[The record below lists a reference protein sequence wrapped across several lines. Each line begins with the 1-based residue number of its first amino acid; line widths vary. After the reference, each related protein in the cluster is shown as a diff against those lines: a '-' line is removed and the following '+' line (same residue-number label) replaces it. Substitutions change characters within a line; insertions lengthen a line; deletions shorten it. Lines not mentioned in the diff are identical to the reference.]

1 MASSIRIPN
10 IQMTTRERNNAVG
23 NYRAIHAWATRF
35 NPYPML
41 NANPAMSVEQVF
53 EQLLEEDEQRLTG
66 LRARMGATGR
76 DDTRDPTPRARRPDS
91 QATAER
97 LFTTPWRQLAAHEQ
111 AQLRTLLDTAGRQDI
126 TRALTL
132 DTTMSAD
139 QIIDGHN
146 MEARP

>member
-23 NYRAIHAWATRF
+23 TYRAIHAWATRF

-41 NANPAMSVEQVF
+41 NANPGMSVEQVF

-66 LRARMGATGR
+66 LRARMSVTGR
-76 DDTRDPTPRARRPDS
+76 DDTRDRTPRAHRPDS

-97 LFTTPWRQLAAHEQ
+97 LFTTPWRCLATHEQ
-111 AQLRTLLDTAGRQDI
+111 AQLRTLLDMAGRQDI
-126 TRALTL
+126 THALTL
-132 DTTMSAD
+132 DPTMNAD
-139 QIIDGHN
+139 RLMDANGT
-146 MEARP
+146 EVRP

>member
-1 MASSIRIPN
+1 MASSIHVPN

-23 NYRAIHAWATRF
+23 NYRGTHAWATRF

-41 NANPAMSVEQVF
+41 NANPGMSVEQVF
-53 EQLLEEDEQRLTG
+53 EQLLEEDDQRLAG
-66 LRARMGATGR
+66 LRARMGTTGPE
-76 DDTRDPTPRARRPDS
+76 DTCEPTPRAHRPDS
-91 QATAER
+91 QATADR
-97 LFTTPWRQLAAHEQ
+97 LFTTPWHRLAAHEQ

-132 DTTMSAD
+132 DPTMSAD

>member
-1 MASSIRIPN
+1 MASSIHVPN

-23 NYRAIHAWATRF
+23 NYRGTHAWATRF
-35 NPYPML
+35 NPYPLL
-41 NANPAMSVEQVF
+41 NANPGMSVEQVF
-53 EQLLEEDEQRLTG
+53 EQLLEEDDQRLAE
-66 LRARMGATGR
+66 LRARMGATGPE
-76 DDTRDPTPRARRPDS
+76 DTGEPTPRAHRHNS

-97 LFTTPWRQLAAHEQ
+97 LFTTPWHRLAAHEQ

-132 DTTMSAD
+132 DPTMSAD

>member
-1 MASSIRIPN
+1 MASSIHVPN

-23 NYRAIHAWATRF
+23 NYRGTHAWATRF

-41 NANPAMSVEQVF
+41 NANPGMSVEQVF
-53 EQLLEEDEQRLTG
+53 EQLLEEDDQRLAG
-66 LRARMGATGR
+66 L
-76 DDTRDPTPRARRPDS
+76 RARRPDS

-132 DTTMSAD
+132 DPTMSAD

>member
-1 MASSIRIPN
+1 MASSIHVPN

-41 NANPAMSVEQVF
+41 NANPGMSVEQVF
-53 EQLLEEDEQRLTG
+53 EQLLEEDDQRLAG
-66 LRARMGATGR
+66 LRAHRH
-76 DDTRDPTPRARRPDS
+76 DS
-91 QATAER
+91 QATADR
-97 LFTTPWRQLAAHEQ
+97 LFTTPWHQLETHEQ
-111 AQLRTLLDTAGRQDI
+111 AQLRTLLDTAARQDI

-132 DTTMSAD
+132 DPTMSAD

>member
-23 NYRAIHAWATRF
+23 NYRGTHAWATRF

-41 NANPAMSVEQVF
+41 NANPGMSVEQVF
-53 EQLLEEDEQRLTG
+53 EQLLEEDDQRLTG
-66 LRARMGATGR
+66 LRARMGVTGP
-76 DDTRDPTPRARRPDS
+76 DGTRDPTPRARRPDS

-126 TRALTL
+126 TSALTL
-132 DTTMSAD
+132 DPTMSAD
-139 QIIDGHN
+139 QIIDGRN
-146 MEARP
+146 METRP

>member
-1 MASSIRIPN
+1 MASSIHVPN

-23 NYRAIHAWATRF
+23 NYRGTHAWATRF

-41 NANPAMSVEQVF
+41 NANPGMSVEQVF
-53 EQLLEEDEQRLTG
+53 EQLLEEDDQRLAG
-66 LRARMGATGR
+66 L
-76 DDTRDPTPRARRPDS
+76 RARRPDS

-126 TRALTL
+126 TSALTL
-132 DTTMSAD
+132 DPTMSAD
-139 QIIDGHN
+139 QIIDGRN
-146 MEARP
+146 METRP

>member
-1 MASSIRIPN
+1 MASSIHVPN

-23 NYRAIHAWATRF
+23 TYRGAHAWATRF

-41 NANPAMSVEQVF
+41 NANPGMSVEQVF
-53 EQLLEEDEQRLTG
+53 EHLLEEDDQHLAG
-66 LRARMGATGR
+66 LRARMGATGP
-76 DDTRDPTPRARRPDS
+76 DDTGTPMSRARRPDG
-91 QATAER
+91 QATADR
-97 LFTTPWRQLAAHEQ
+97 LFTTPWHQLETHEQ
-111 AQLRTLLDTAGRQDI
+111 AQLRTLLDTAGRQHI

-132 DTTMSAD
+132 DPTMSAD